1 MKRIGWMTGW
11 LLAGLLLLQNAALGL
26 AADEGGAPAADSSNP
41 LEEHLLQHSSGTL
54 YVYHAGSKFT
64 LSLADLG
71 DQVIEAIPAAS
82 AGQWEALFG
91 GTPTLAPVQPSRNP
105 QPFPGYS

>member
-1 MKRIGWMTGW
+1 MQRMKRIGSMTGW
-11 LLAGLLLLQNAALGL
+11 LLAGLLFVQNAALGL
-26 AADEGGAPAADSSNP
+26 TASAESSNP
-41 LEEHLLQHSSGTL
+41 LEGHLLQHSSGTV

-71 DQVIEAIPAAS
+71 DQVIEAIPTAS
-82 AGQWEALFG
+82 ASQWMALFDN
-91 GTPTLAPVQPSRNP
+91 TTTLAPVEPTRNP